1 MPSAL
6 KALEMVHD
14 QDPKAEIQAAVAP
27 YLDEIVPMGAR
38 IMVAVYQ
45 RPEKTKGG
53 VFLTQDSRNEDR
65 WQGKCGLILKMGPLA
80 FQADATHQWGDRI
93 PKIGDWVAFRVGDT
107 HPFLLG
113 DRTCRLVEDV
123 YVQMILDR
131 PDVIL

>member
-1 MPSAL
+1 MPA
-6 KALEMVHD
+6 AHQAIEMLHPT
-14 QDPKAEIQAAVAP
+14 DPKEEIRAAVADQ
-27 YLDEIVPMGAR
+27 LAEIEVMGAR

-65 WQGKCGLILKMGPLA
+65 YQGKVGLILAMGPLA
-80 FQADATHQWGDRI
+80 FSEDATHQWGDTK
-93 PKIGDWVAFRVGDT
+93 PQIGDWVAFRVGDT